1 MSTKSKVITV
11 AILGIVAFVLAYII
25 WIQTRLLFG
34 SLLIL
39 AVVVLVMYFI
49 FRRS

>member
-11 AILGIVAFVLAYII
+11 AILAAIAFVLAYVI
-25 WIQTRLLFG
+25 WIQTRLLIG

-39 AVVVLVMYFI
+39 AVVVLVGYFI
-49 FRRS
+49 VMRS